1 MRVDIS
7 LDRFSRLRGLD
18 YKKIIVIAFLLRII
32 LASAYDVFVTVTD
45 KDPLLPDSKFYSVKG
60 RYADLLFEGYSQ
72 RSFTKDLLNNDG
84 VSQEIFIDILKT
96 EKGKLP
102 LSINGTDI
110 FAYLIGII
118 YFIFGYFT
126 IWVRVFNICV
136 SMLSVYLLFRVA
148 KRHFGD
154 LAANL
159 FLITALF
166 LPVQLGYSIT
176 LSRDFIR
183 VFGISFLIW
192 VIYDMGGIWIRRPRM

>member
-7 LDRFSRLRGLD
+7 IDRFSWLRGLD
-18 YKKIIVIAFLLRII
+18 YKKILAIALLLRII

-45 KDPLLPDSKFYSVKG
+45 KDLLLPDSKFYSVKG

-72 RSFTKDLLNNDG
+72 RSFTKDLLNNDR
-84 VSQEIFIDILKT
+84 VSQEIFIDILRA

-102 LSINGTDI
+102 LSINGSNI
-110 FAYLIGII
+110 FTYLICII
-118 YFIFGYFT
+118 YFVFGYFT
-126 IWVRVFNICV
+126 IWVRIFNICV

-148 KRHFGD
+148 ERHFGD

-183 VFGISFLIW
+183 VFGISLLIW
-192 VIYDMGGIWIRRPRM
+192 AIYNIGDIWIRRQEM